1 MSTKIHLKDLVYNGI
16 IINTYY
22 FRCICI
28 YKWAE
33 SKGRNAVIWA
43 IAAALV
49 SPLIVGIILLFVP
62 KTLEKQA
69 EEAKRLKEL
78 MNE

>member
-1 MSTKIHLKDLVYNGI
+1 MELLLTLIIFAAFVYG
-16 IINTYY
+16 
-22 FRCICI
+22 I

-33 SKGRNAVIWA
+33 SKGRNATGWA
-43 IAAALV
+43 LLAVLI
-49 SPLIVGIILLFVP
+49 SPLIVGIILLFMP

-78 MNE
+78 MKDG

>member
-1 MSTKIHLKDLVYNGI
+1 MELLLTLIFFAAFVYG
-16 IINTYY
+16 
-22 FRCICI
+22 I

-33 SKGRNAVIWA
+33 SKGRNAAGWA
-43 IAAALV
+43 IAAAIV

-69 EEAKRLKEL
+69 EDAKRLKEL
-78 MNE
+78 MDS

>member
-1 MSTKIHLKDLVYNGI
+1 MELILSVVIWSLFVYG
-16 IINTYY
+16 
-22 FRCICI
+22 I

-33 SKGRNAVIWA
+33 SKGRNSALWAVASVI
-43 IAAALV
+43 I
-49 SPLIVGIILLFVP
+49 SPLVVAIILLFVP

-78 MNE
+78 MNES

>member
-1 MSTKIHLKDLVYNGI
+1 MELLLTLIIFAAFVYG
-16 IINTYY
+16 
-22 FRCICI
+22 I

>member
-1 MSTKIHLKDLVYNGI
+1 MELLFTLIFFAAFVYG
-16 IINTYY
+16 
-22 FRCICI
+22 I

-33 SKGRNAVIWA
+33 TKGRNAAGWA
-43 IAAALV
+43 IAAAIV

-78 MNE
+78 MDS